1 MVSFA
6 WPWAFL
12 LLPLPLLVLWRSRNA
27 DAGGDAV
34 AVPPVLAQALGR
46 VESRSSRAGM
56 LQSVLLWLA
65 WLALIAAVAQ
75 PSLVAGAA
83 VRPASGRAMVVAI
96 DLSSSMGRRDF
107 VLDGRAVDR
116 LTALK
121 SVARAFIAARRGD
134 RIGLVLFGDEA
145 FAAAPVSYDLAAV
158 SNALEESAIGMAG
171 RATAIG
177 DALGLAIV
185 KLRDDPAPIKTVVL
199 LSDGTNNSGQTEPE
213 DAARL
218 AATLGIRVL
227 TIGLGSEKETSA
239 GDPIDPS
246 ADLDEATLQRIATA
260 SGGTFFRARTTE
272 ELAVVYGAIDA
283 IESSAAEAPPVVP
296 RLDIRNWLL
305 LALAG
310 LLAVMSLSRWR
321 RAWA

>member
-1 MVSFA
+1 MVTFA

-12 LLPLPLLVLWRSRNA
+12 LLPLPLLACRLGRS
-27 DAGGDAV
+27 AGDRDKAI
-34 AVPPVLAQALGR
+34 AVPPLLAEAFENI
-46 VESRSSRAGM
+46 ESRDAHGGTFGK
-56 LQSVLLWLA
+56 VLPWLA
-65 WLALIAAVAQ
+65 WLLLVAAIAQ
-75 PSLVAGAA
+75 PSLVGGSE

-96 DLSSSMGRRDF
+96 DLSSSMERKDF
-107 VLDGRAVDR
+107 VLDGRTVDR

-121 SVARAFIAARRGD
+121 AVARAFILAREGD

-158 SNALEESAIGMAG
+158 SNALEEAAIGMAG

-185 KLRDDPAPIKTVVL
+185 KLRDDPAPAKVIVL
-199 LSDGTNNSGQTEPE
+199 LSDGTNNSGETEPE

-218 AATLGIRVL
+218 AASLGIRVQ

-246 ADLDEATLQRIATA
+246 ADLDEATLKRIAA
-260 SGGTFFRARTTE
+260 ESGGQFFRARTTD
-272 ELAVVYGAIDA
+272 ELRAVYAEIDA
-283 IESSAAEAPPVVP
+283 VERSTADAPPTVP

-305 LALAG
+305 LALAAS
-310 LLAVMSLSRWR
+310 LAALCLARWGR
-321 RAWA
+321 QWA

>member
-1 MVSFA
+1 MVSFS

-12 LLPLPLLVLWRSRNA
+12 LLPLPLLVRWLWRYS
-27 DAGGDAV
+27 DECSETIP
-34 AVPPVLAQALGR
+34 VPPLLAQALEGI
-46 VESRSSRAGM
+46 ESRDRRAGILRMM
-56 LQSVLLWLA
+56 LPWLA
-65 WLALIAAVAQ
+65 WFLLVAAIAQPWLIA
-75 PSLVAGAA
+75 GTA

-96 DLSSSMGRRDF
+96 DLSSSMERKDF
-107 VLDGRAVDR
+107 VLDGRTVDR

-121 SVARAFIAARRGD
+121 AVARAFITARQGD

-158 SNALEESAIGMAG
+158 SNALEESAIAMAG

-185 KLRDDPAPIKTVVL
+185 KLRDDPAPAKTIVL
-199 LSDGTNNSGQTEPE
+199 LSDGTNNAGQTEPE

-218 AATLGIRVL
+218 AATLGIRVQA
-227 TIGLGSEKETSA
+227 IGLGSEKESSI

-246 ADLDEATLQRIATA
+246 ADLDEATLKRIAAT
-260 SGGTFFRARTTE
+260 SGGKFFRARTTE
-272 ELAVVYGAIDA
+272 ELRAVYAEIDT
-283 IESSAAEAPPVVP
+283 IERSAADAPPVVP

-310 LLAVMSLSRWR
+310 LLVAVSLTRQR
-321 RAWA
+321 RQWG